1 MTLLSMKKISILLL
15 LLSFIS
21 CEDTINSLLDDRE
34 YITIS
39 GTIVDDDSRKPVQG
53 ASIEMIGPE
62 DSDSDETGEDGKY
75 SVSVLKKTETE
86 PYESKGTVIFF
97 VSKDGYEGYADAFQ
111 ADSVPATINVRL
123 REE

>member
-1 MTLLSMKKISILLL
+1 MKKISILLL

-39 GTIVDDDSRKPVQG
+39 GTIVDDDSRKPIQG